1 MAADAAEGTG
11 EAYFVF
17 LITEGS
23 KPDNNTLNQMIE
35 RVQNTPEISMST
47 IGVGK
52 DVDRTMLLA
61 LANAGRG
68 YCEFL
73 DYERNE
79 EKIKQKVQSCMN
91 GMLTPYLRGLMI
103 TWRVNGQNVNQRK
116 IGRVY
121 KNQLVRHGCIID
133 KNEFNSL
140 EVVFEYDNN

>member
-35 RVQNTPEISMST
+35 RVQNTEEISMST

-103 TWRVNGQNVNQRK
+103 TWVVNGQNVNQR
-116 IGRVY
+116 
-121 KNQLVRHGCIID
+121 
-133 KNEFNSL
+133 
-140 EVVFEYDNN
+140 

>member
-1 MAADAAEGTG
+1 
-11 EAYFVF
+11 
-17 LITEGS
+17 
-23 KPDNNTLNQMIE
+23 
-35 RVQNTPEISMST
+35 MST

-103 TWRVNGQNVNQRK
+103 TWVVNGQNVNQRK